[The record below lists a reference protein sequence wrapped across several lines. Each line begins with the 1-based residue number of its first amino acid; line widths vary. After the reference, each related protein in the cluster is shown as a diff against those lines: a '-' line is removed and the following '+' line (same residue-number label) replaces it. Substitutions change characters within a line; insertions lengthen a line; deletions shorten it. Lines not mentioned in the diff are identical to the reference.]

1 MMSDMLD
8 MPMTKKM
15 LKDHVKTVRKEK
27 NKPVSKMS
35 KADLMN
41 EFQLYKSSENI
52 MAPAVKSSSMTAQLA
67 RKMKDVGKA
76 PKMQM
81 ESSSDEEEPVKP
93 KKKFPFASKK
103 APEPEPKKASKKV
116 AEPAKTEKPGKPE
129 KKKPSAYNQFMAK
142 HRKMGHSMAEVA
154 SLWKKHKGE

>member
-15 LKDHVKTVRKEK
+15 LKDHVKTARKEK
-27 NKPVSKMS
+27 HKPVSKMS

-52 MAPAVKSSSMTAQLA
+52 MAPAVKSSSMTGQLA
-67 RKMKDVGKA
+67 RKMKDVGRV

-116 AEPAKTEKPGKPE
+116 SEPVAPGK
-129 KKKPSAYNQFMAK
+129 KAPSAYNQFMAK

>member
-15 LKDHVKTVRKEK
+15 LKNEVKTARKEK
-27 NKPVSKMS
+27 HKPVSKMS

-41 EFQLYKSSENI
+41 EFQMYKSPENI

-81 ESSSDEEEPVKP
+81 DSSSDEEEPVKP
-93 KKKFPFASKK
+93 KKKFPFISKMVPDEKKVDEPRKSAS
-103 APEPEPKKASKKV
+103 KV
-116 AEPAKTEKPGKPE
+116 AEPAKPGK
-129 KKKPSAYNQFMAK
+129 KAPSPYNQFMAK
-142 HRKMGHSMAEVA
+142 HCKMGHSMAEVA

>member
-15 LKDHVKTVRKEK
+15 LKDHVKTARKEK
-27 NKPVSKMS
+27 HKPVSKMS

-41 EFQLYKSSENI
+41 EFQMYKSPENI

-81 ESSSDEEEPVKP
+81 DSSSDEEEPVKP
-93 KKKFPFASKK
+93 KKKFPFISKK
-103 APEPEPKKASKKV
+103 APEHEKKVTEHHKSSGKV
-116 AEPAKTEKPGKPE
+116 AEPAKPGK
-129 KKKPSAYNQFMAK
+129 KAPSAYNQFMAK